1 MKRFLAILLSCALVL
16 SGCSAPAVNSET
28 QQPMSSTTSDVTEA
42 TKPTD
47 APEEEINFS
56 DLSDPALLEYVEE
69 NVYVE
74 LVNTL
79 NSSDYLVENVSA
91 VYISNEY
98 LEEVAYNSQAN
109 IYFGYTLEELDEYF
123 QGNKYVF
130 TLGED
135 GQTAVKLFE
144 AYDDT
149 YDRVIKNVAIGTGVI
164 LVCVTV
170 SAVTAV
176 GAPAVSLI
184 FAASAKSGTIF
195 ALSSGTFSAL
205 AAGVVTGLETQV
217 FDEAMKAAA
226 LAGSEGFKWGA
237 ITGVFDGG
245 LTQTM
250 ALKGATLNGLT
261 MNQAAMIQKESGLPL
276 EFIKSFH
283 SVDEYN
289 VYKAA
294 NLQLTKV
301 NGKWAY
307 TQPVDWD
314 LVDSKGR
321 TNYERVEQGINPID
335 STGKSFEVHHIGQMA
350 DSPLAIMTNSQHHG
364 NYNTLHA
371 NTGSS
376 PSNIDRDEFELIK
389 QAFWKAYRD
398 MTYTGA

>member
-1 MKRFLAILLSCALVL
+1 M
-16 SGCSAPAVNSET
+16 
-28 QQPMSSTTSDVTEA
+28 
-42 TKPTD
+42 
-47 APEEEINFS
+47 
-56 DLSDPALLEYVEE
+56 LEYVEE
-69 NVYVE
+69 NVYAE
-74 LVNTL
+74 LVNAL
-79 NSSDYLVENVSA
+79 NSSDYLVENISA

-123 QGNKYVF
+123 QSNKYVF

-205 AAGVVTGLETQV
+205 AAGVVTGMETQN